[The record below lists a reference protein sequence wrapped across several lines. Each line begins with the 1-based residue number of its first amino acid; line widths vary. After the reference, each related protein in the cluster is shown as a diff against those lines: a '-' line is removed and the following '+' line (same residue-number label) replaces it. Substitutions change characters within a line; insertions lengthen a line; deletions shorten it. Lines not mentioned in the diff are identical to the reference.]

1 MMKRQILILLYL
13 LSVNLTYSQTNKYEN
28 IYFIKFKVYQK
39 EFNTGVPFAEV
50 CITDKKDSYIFNCTS
65 TDFDGYA
72 FFHINPNKYNIDSTY
87 LRIRILIGNA
97 QNEYGKPIEITL
109 NRISL
114 LKDCTLENDIRITL
128 YDYNILS
135 EKEYER
141 HRKKYG
147 LMPERQ
153 PLKAVDVK

>member
-1 MMKRQILILLYL
+1 MKKRQILILLFL
-13 LSVNLTYSQTNKYEN
+13 LTVNLTYSQTKKYEN

-39 EFNTGVPFAEV
+39 EFNTGVPYAEI
-50 CITDKKDSYIFNCTS
+50 CFKDKKDDYIFNCTT

-87 LRIRILIGNA
+87 LKIRILIGNA
-97 QNEYGKPIEITL
+97 QNEYGKPIEIAL

-114 LKDCTLENDIRITL
+114 LKDYTLENDLRITL
-128 YDYNILS
+128 SDYKILS
-135 EKEYER
+135 EKEYEK

-147 LMPERQ
+147 LMPDRQ
-153 PLKAVDVK
+153 LSKAVDVR